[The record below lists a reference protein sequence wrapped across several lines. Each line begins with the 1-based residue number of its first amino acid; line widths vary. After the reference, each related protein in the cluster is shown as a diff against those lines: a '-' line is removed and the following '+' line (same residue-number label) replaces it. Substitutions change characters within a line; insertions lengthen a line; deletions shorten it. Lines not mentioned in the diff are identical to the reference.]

1 MKSLVILC
9 ALLYAATALKE
20 DAGMSKN
27 LSINNEL
34 QKKHL
39 QLHIIIS
46 IAYRI
51 LNFAHALQDHLV
63 HLEYSTKGPMS
74 NVHRGS
80 TRVLLPNKVMFQAAL
95 MFL

>member
-20 DAGMSKN
+20 DAGTSR
-27 LSINNEL
+27 SINNEL
-34 QKKHL
+34 RKKHL

-46 IAYRI
+46 VAYRI

-63 HLEYSTKGPMS
+63 HPEYSTKGPMA
-74 NVHRGS
+74 NMHRGS